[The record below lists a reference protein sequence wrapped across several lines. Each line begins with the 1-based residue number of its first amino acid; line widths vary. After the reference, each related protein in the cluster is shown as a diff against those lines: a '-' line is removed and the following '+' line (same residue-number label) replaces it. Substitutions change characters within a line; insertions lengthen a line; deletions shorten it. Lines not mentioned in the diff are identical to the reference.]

1 MHPGEDNRELG
12 PFWLSTLSALPSLSV
27 TTLPSALW
35 CERLLARCK
44 LGVLDSAGA
53 ATCYCDL
60 SLDLADGVLGQ
71 ANDAVTGTRL
81 VTLNPPYIW
90 NLNYATA
97 GSVA

>member
-1 MHPGEDNRELG
+1 MGTSSS
-12 PFWLSTLSALPSLSV
+12 PFRSETQSFPRRAV
-27 TTLPSALW
+27 FVATLPSALW

-53 ATCYCDL
+53 ATYYCDL

-81 VTLNPPYIW
+81 MTLNLHLSGTELCQCRQRGP
-90 NLNYATA
+90 TA
-97 GSVA
+97 WP